1 MQGPSTTK
9 TLIFML
15 LAILAVMLIACS
27 QSTAL
32 PTPIPT
38 AAPPALPS
46 PTTEPTALPATPL
59 PPTRDLATAT
69 RPPATPTSV
78 LSTRPPSGTG
88 TPVIAP
94 LLSIANPAAGAR
106 VPLGGEI
113 EVSGFSHSLPG
124 MILQLGLI
132 SATGWTLSSA
142 AADLETGGW
151 RGTLPIPPVVHGSAE
166 LQAVLLDAGGGLL
179 ASDSIPVFIE
189 LAEPRPE
196 RYLTLLRPTPGMIAA
211 AGHALYGDGNL
222 RADSGGSMR
231 FFLAINDCQDEVA
244 HYAFTL
250 RSSTYWQT
258 YVIIPENVEGEAC
271 AVILKDEPGVE
282 GWLAAQVPL
291 TIFPRGDERGLS
303 VSIANPAAN
312 QRINGGQTIEINGV
326 AYNAPDGNVNV
337 SVQLTNG
344 RVLADT
350 TVSSDRFGFWSFE
363 LSLPPDVEG
372 QVQITASLG
381 EPAAPLTSTQLIFI
395 GVPVD

>member
-1 MQGPSTTK
+1 MNRPPTTK

-15 LAILAVMLIACS
+15 LALLAAGLVACD
-27 QSTAL
+27 QTAAL
-32 PTPIPT
+32 PTAIPT
-38 AAPPALPS
+38 APPPLAAS
-46 PTTEPTALPATPL
+46 PTGAPTEEPATPL
-59 PPTRDLATAT
+59 PPTRDLAMAT

-78 LSTRPPSGTG
+78 LSTRPPSSTG

-94 LLSIANPAAGAR
+94 ILSIANPAAGAR
-106 VPLGGEI
+106 VPLGGEL

-132 SATGWTLSSA
+132 SETGWTLSA
-142 AADLETGGW
+142 ATADLQTGGW
-151 RGTLPIPPVVHGSAE
+151 RGTIAIPPAVYGSAQ

-179 ASDSIPVFIE
+179 ASDSIPLFIE
-189 LAEPRPE
+189 LGEARPE
-196 RYLTLLRPTPGMIAA
+196 SYLTLLRPSPGLIAA

-222 RADSGGSMR
+222 RSDSGGNMR
-231 FFLAINDCQDEVA
+231 FFLAVNDCQEEVA
-244 HYAFTL
+244 HYAFNL

-271 AVILKDEPGVE
+271 AVIMKDEPGGE

-291 TIFPRGDERGLS
+291 TIYPRDDERGLS
-303 VSIANPAAN
+303 VAIANPAAN
-312 QRINGGQTIEINGV
+312 QRINGGQTVEINGV
-326 AYNAPDGNVNV
+326 AYNAPDGQVNV
-337 SVQLTNG
+337 SVTLADG
-344 RVLADT
+344 RTLADT

-363 LSLPPDVEG
+363 LSLPPDVED

-381 EPAAPLTSTQLIFI
+381 EPGTPLTSTQLIFI